1 MVDKPLLYNIALGAL
16 RLNYQTTDPDND
28 NTLSVKKL
36 KSIYPLALS
45 KALADMD
52 LDKTASIVQLELL
65 AKTHPLWAYVYKYP
79 TACVKFRRILS
90 DYVTD
95 NRETRIPSATAVI
108 DNVDVILTDRE
119 LAYAEYI
126 PNTINLSVLNPS
138 AAMAVGYQMALMCP
152 SLIVGKGSTAL
163 RQSMFQEYAIY
174 KNEAQED
181 DQNEN
186 VDTTPDEFK
195 SEFITARLGG
205 STWHSKI

>member
-1 MVDKPLLYNIALGAL
+1 MIDKPLLYNTALGAL
-16 RLNYQTTDPDND
+16 RLNYMTTDPDND
-28 NTLSVKKL
+28 NTLAVKKL

-108 DNVDVILTDRE
+108 DNVDVILTDKE

>member
-1 MVDKPLLYNIALGAL
+1 MIDKPLLYNIALGAL

-28 NTLSVKKL
+28 ATLSVKKL
-36 KSIYPLALS
+36 KTIYPLALG

-52 LDKTASIVQLELL
+52 LDKTASIVKLELL
-65 AKTHPLWAYVYKYP
+65 VKTHPHWAYVYKYP
-79 TACVKFRRILS
+79 AACVKFRRILS
-90 DYVTD
+90 DYVAD
-95 NRETRIPSATAVI
+95 NRETRIPSGTAVI

-119 LAYAEYI
+119 DAYAQYI
-126 PNTINLSVLNPS
+126 PNTVNLSVLNPN

-152 SLIVGKGSTAL
+152 GLVVGKGSTAL
-163 RQSMFQEYAIY
+163 RQAILQEYAIY
-174 KNEAQED
+174 KTEAQED

-186 VDTTPDEFK
+186 VDTTPDEFN

>member
-1 MVDKPLLYNIALGAL
+1 MIDKPLLYNTALGAL
-16 RLNYQTTDPDND
+16 RLNYMTTDPDND
-28 NTLSVKKL
+28 NTLAVKKL

-95 NRETRIPSATAVI
+95 NRETRINSATAVI
-108 DNVDVILTDRE
+108 DNVDVILTDKE